1 MPQTVHRLTAGLL
14 TAALLSGPALAAPLR
29 DAASGLAVNPPPGYE
44 ASVMPASAPQ
54 QARFQVKK
62 AEDRDTGCQVAFTP
76 APQNAQLSQ
85 AQINALTASPGWQEI
100 ARKTLTST
108 IYDVV
113 SAERF
118 DHDAAT
124 TGFAMTADFKP
135 DPRLPPRSR
144 EIRSFFVILET
155 PKGRTTTV
163 CVGEKASFATRQAEF
178 MAVARGATP
187 PR

>member
-44 ASVMPASAPQ
+44 ASVMPAPAQ
-54 QARFQVKK
+54 QTARFQIKR
-62 AEDRDTGCQVAFTP
+62 ADDRDTGCMVAFSV
-76 APQNAQLSQ
+76 APHNAQLSQ
-85 AQINALTASPGWQEI
+85 AQINQLTLGATWQEI
-100 ARKTLTST
+100 EKKRLSSAF
-108 IYDVV
+108 YDVL

-118 DHDAAT
+118 ELD
-124 TGFAMTADFKP
+124 GLIGVQMVADFKV

-144 EIRSFFVILET
+144 DLRSYFFILET
-155 PKGRTTTV
+155 PRGRTSIV
-163 CVGEKASFATRQAEF
+163 CACEKASVATRAAEF
-178 MAVARGATP
+178 TAVARSTTP

>member
-1 MPQTVHRLTAGLL
+1 MFRTALRLTAPLL
-14 TAALLSGPALAAPLR
+14 TCTLLAGTALAAPLR
-29 DAASGLAVNPPPGYE
+29 DAASGLTVNPPPGYE
-44 ASVMPASAPQ
+44 ASVMPPTGPQ
-54 QARFQVKK
+54 TARFQIRRGD
-62 AEDRDTGCQVAFTP
+62 DRDTGCQTAFTP

-85 AQINALTASPGWQEI
+85 AQINQLALSPGWQEI

-108 IYDVV
+108 IYDIL

-118 DHDAAT
+118 DLDGL
-124 TGFAMTADFKP
+124 TGLQMIADFKA

-144 EIRSFFVILET
+144 ELRSYFVILET
-155 PKGRTTTV
+155 PKGRTSTV

-178 MAVARGATP
+178 VAVARGASP